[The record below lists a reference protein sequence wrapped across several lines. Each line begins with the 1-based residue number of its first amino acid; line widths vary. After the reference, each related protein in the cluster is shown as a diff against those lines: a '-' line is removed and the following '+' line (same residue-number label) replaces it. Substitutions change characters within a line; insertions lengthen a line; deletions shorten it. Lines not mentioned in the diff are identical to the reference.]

1 MNVSWLVQLIQTPI
15 VVYTIVLTIAWT
27 LIQLASQLSHKEA
40 KIRISERI
48 LLAFLGAYVISALV
62 VMLTDVRIFPLLHAI
77 MLALT
82 LWAILSMSSK
92 RNAPVL
98 AATLVV
104 ALMPVI
110 VMVSIKHP
118 LPLGD
123 DARFIGFA
131 AAIDSDGRWVSFKYP
146 ENPYYQFFHLI
157 PALEYILASI
167 TGVSIESL
175 IGIMNCYLTLK
186 LALYLAYS
194 LLLFLVM
201 RKLVGG
207 ASGPLVA
214 VLLLSITPPLAL
226 SQVIH
231 QGYAIVLSL
240 ATLFVMLGAQ
250 DRGSRA
256 DAIAK
261 YPLLA
266 SGVVAHA
273 TYTIMVLTFALPMI
287 IASRRGARR
296 ITEAVGIM
304 LVVSLAY
311 WIYTYVM
318 DVIMRPTV
326 DAFNRLVDL
335 ITARAPPFYG
345 VAQPWY
351 GPEQQTLFI
360 AWALVPSMG
369 TSYILLSILMTLV
382 EMASSMTSSV
392 GRARSKRLLN
402 RGRNANASPR
412 PYVSTLGLLGLGG
425 TVINFALRTLPTFG
439 GRYFY
444 WLYLLVL
451 PLSVLVAVKISKRL
465 LGLITC
471 VALISAVS
479 FYGVQDPT
487 LSANMYGENIGWAER
502 DSWSLALALS
512 QQLNPSI
519 LAWIDPRLSTP
530 LSSLKPSP
538 TQSEVIARQRVAIVG
553 VDIVG
558 LKAASKDPGNVD
570 WFMRYMGMNPQ
581 DLTRSLNKFD
591 VVLSSAK
598 YVGIWRASE

>member
-1 MNVSWLVQLIQTPI
+1 MNVSWLAQLVQTPI

-27 LIQLASQLSHKEA
+27 LIQLASKLSYKEA

-48 LLAFLGAYVISALV
+48 LLAFPGAYVISVLV
-62 VMLTDVRIFPLLHAI
+62 VMLTDVRVFPFLHAI

-82 LWAILSMSSK
+82 LCAILGTSLK
-92 RNAPVL
+92 RNTSVL
-98 AATLVV
+98 AATLVI

-110 VMVSIKHP
+110 VMVSTKHP

-186 LALYLAYS
+186 LTLYLAYF

-226 SQVIH
+226 SQVVH

-273 TYTIMVLTFALPMI
+273 TYTIMVLTLALPMI

-304 LVVSLAY
+304 LVISLAY

-318 DVIMRPTV
+318 DVIMRYTV
-326 DAFNRLVDL
+326 DPFNRLVDL
-335 ITARAPPFYG
+335 ITGREPQFYKVAR
-345 VAQPWY
+345 PWY
-351 GPEQQTLFI
+351 GPEQQMYFI
-360 AWALVPSMG
+360 AWAFIPSIVA
-369 TSYILLSILMTLV
+369 SYALFSILSAFSMIISYMPPLV
-382 EMASSMTSSV
+382 KKTRTK
-392 GRARSKRLLN
+392 GLLKGSYN
-402 RGRNANASPR
+402 MSAPLRR
-412 PYVSTLGLLGLGG
+412 YVSISGLLGLLGSG
-425 TVINFALRTLPTFG
+425 INFLLRQSASIG

-444 WLYLLVL
+444 WLYLLML
-451 PLSVLVAVKISKRL
+451 PLSALVVMKASKKL
-465 LGLITC
+465 VSLILC
-471 VALISAVS
+471 MALISTVS

-487 LSANMYGENIGWAER
+487 LSGNTYGNNIGWSDRTAWMVSR
-502 DSWSLALALS
+502 TLTQKFPALLS
-512 QQLNPSI
+512 I
-519 LAWIDPRLSTP
+519 YGD
-530 LSSLKPSP
+530 
-538 TQSEVIARQRVAIVG
+538 QRVTSTMLSDPFFYKENLLYFVGNKTMLIIVG
-553 VDIVG
+553 SDEIWKTYLSIFLSWYVPNISNIIE
-558 LKAASKDPGNVD
+558 SK
-570 WFMRYMGMNPQ
+570 
-581 DLTRSLNKFD
+581 
-591 VVLSSAK
+591 SSNIIFNTISFK
-598 YVGIWRASE
+598 VHYSYSV

>member
-1 MNVSWLVQLIQTPI
+1 MNVSWLVQLVQTPI
-15 VVYTIVLTIAWT
+15 VIYTIMLTIAWT
-27 LIQLASQLSHKEA
+27 LIQLASKLSHKEA

-48 LLAFLGAYVISALV
+48 LLAILGAYMILALV
-62 VMLTDVRIFPLLHAI
+62 VMLMNVRIFPFLHAI

-110 VMVSIKHP
+110 VMVSTKHP

-131 AAIDSDGRWVSFKYP
+131 AAIDSYGRWVSFKYP

-175 IGIMNCYLTLK
+175 IGIMSCYLTLK
-186 LALYLAYS
+186 LTLYLAYF
-194 LLLFLVM
+194 LLLFLVI
-201 RKLVGG
+201 RKLAGG
-207 ASGPLVA
+207 TSGQLVA

-226 SQVIH
+226 FQVIH
-231 QGYAIVLSL
+231 QSYAIVLSL

-261 YPLLA
+261 YPLWA

-273 TYTIMVLTFALPMI
+273 TYTIMVLVFSLPMI

-304 LVVSLAY
+304 LVISLAY

-335 ITARAPPFYG
+335 ITGRAPPFYG
-345 VAQPWY
+345 VARSWY
-351 GPEQQTLFI
+351 GPEQQMLFI
-360 AWALVPSMG
+360 AWAFIPSIVS
-369 TSYILLSILMTLV
+369 SYALFSILSAFSMIISYMPPLVKTRTKGLLKGSHNMTAPL
-382 EMASSMTSSV
+382 
-392 GRARSKRLLN
+392 RR
-402 RGRNANASPR
+402 
-412 PYVSTLGLLGLGG
+412 YVSISGLLGLLGSG
-425 TVINFALRTLPTFG
+425 INFLLRQSTSIG

-444 WLYLLVL
+444 WLYLLML
-451 PLSVLVAVKISKRL
+451 PLSALVVMRASKKLIS
-465 LGLITC
+465 LILC
-471 VALISAVS
+471 MALISTVS

-487 LSANMYGENIGWAER
+487 LSGNTYGNNIGWSDRTAWMVSR
-502 DSWSLALALS
+502 TLTQKLPALLS
-512 QQLNPSI
+512 IYGDQRVTSSMLG
-519 LAWIDPRLSTP
+519 DPRFYKENLLYFVGNKTM
-530 LSSLKPSP
+530 L
-538 TQSEVIARQRVAIVG
+538 IIVG
-553 VDIVG
+553 SDEIWKTYLSIFLSWYAPNVSNIIESKSSNIVFNTISF
-558 LKAASKDPGNVD
+558 KVYYS
-570 WFMRYMGMNPQ
+570 Y
-581 DLTRSLNKFD
+581 
-591 VVLSSAK
+591 
-598 YVGIWRASE
+598 SE

>member
-1 MNVSWLVQLIQTPI
+1 MNMSWLAQLVQTPI

-27 LIQLASQLSHKEA
+27 LIQLASKLSYKEA

-48 LLAFLGAYVISALV
+48 LLAFLGAYVISVLV
-62 VMLTDVRIFPLLHAI
+62 VMLTDVRVFLLLHAM
-77 MLALT
+77 MLSLT
-82 LWAILSMSSK
+82 LCAILGTSLK
-92 RNAPVL
+92 RNASVL
-98 AATLVV
+98 AATLVI

-110 VMVSIKHP
+110 VMVSTKHP

-123 DARFIGFA
+123 DARLIGFA

-167 TGVSIESL
+167 TGVSIKSL
-175 IGIMNCYLTLK
+175 TGIMSGYLTLK
-186 LALYLAYS
+186 LTLYLAYF

-201 RKLVGG
+201 RKLFGG

-226 SQVIH
+226 SQVVH

-287 IASRRGARR
+287 ITSRLGVRR

-304 LVVSLAY
+304 LVISLAY

-335 ITARAPPFYG
+335 ITGRAPLFYG
-345 VAQPWY
+345 VARPWY
-351 GPEQQTLFI
+351 GPEQQPFFI
-360 AWALVPSMG
+360 AWSLIPSMG
-369 TSYILLSILMTLV
+369 ASYILLSILMTLV
-382 EMASSMTSSV
+382 EMVSSMTSSV
-392 GRARSKRLLN
+392 RRARSKRLLS
-402 RGRNANASPR
+402 RGHNANVSPR

-425 TVINFALRTLPTFG
+425 IVINFALRTLPTFG

-558 LKAASKDPGNVD
+558 LKAASKDPRNVD

>member
-1 MNVSWLVQLIQTPI
+1 
-15 VVYTIVLTIAWT
+15 
-27 LIQLASQLSHKEA
+27 
-40 KIRISERI
+40 
-48 LLAFLGAYVISALV
+48 
-62 VMLTDVRIFPLLHAI
+62 
-77 MLALT
+77 
-82 LWAILSMSSK
+82 
-92 RNAPVL
+92 
-98 AATLVV
+98 
-104 ALMPVI
+104 
-110 VMVSIKHP
+110 MVSTKHP

-558 LKAASKDPGNVD
+558 LKAASKDPRNVD

>member
-1 MNVSWLVQLIQTPI
+1 
-15 VVYTIVLTIAWT
+15 VLTIAWT
-27 LIQLASQLSHKEA
+27 LIQLASKLSYKEA

-304 LVVSLAY
+304 LVISLAY

-335 ITARAPPFYG
+335 ITGRAPPFYG

>member
-1 MNVSWLVQLIQTPI
+1 
-15 VVYTIVLTIAWT
+15 VLTIAWT

-558 LKAASKDPGNVD
+558 LKAASKDPRNVD